1 MTGKAKKDQSSKET
15 RIRNLAYM
23 LWLEDGCPEGRAQ
36 THWLEAEDM
45 LRTEDEDPKW
55 LVRAEKKAE
64 PVANEP
70 KPGEELIKTQGQ
82 KAA

>member
-1 MTGKAKKDQSSKET
+1 MTGKAKKDPSSKET

-45 LRTEDEDPKW
+45 LRAEDEEPKW

-70 KPGEELIKTQGQ
+70 KLDGALIKTQSQ